1 MFLKSISAT
10 SYSNYETCPL
20 KWKYKYKDK
29 CLTMPNPAFM
39 IGTAVHSALEK
50 FHKGISQEVIYE
62 DLKEE
67 LLNGKITTPEEIK
80 RFGMARNMIGAYIRN
95 PINLSISSNCNIN
108 RGCEFFTAF
117 QNYKNGSIE
126 LEENV
131 TLSPN
136 VKIYAIAQDPHSK
149 SFNTITKPVLIKK
162 NVWICA
168 DVTILPG
175 VTIGENAV
183 IASKSIVNKSVNAN
197 EIWGGNPAKYI
208 KKRNNS
214 IKI

>member
-1 MFLKSISAT
+1 MKFFYNIFIEFVLYSTEILNLIINLLPSILKKLFLKTI
-10 SYSNYETCPL
+10 L
-20 KWKYKYKDK
+20 KKFSLN
-29 CLTMPNPAFM
+29 CLIDQNIF
-39 IGTAVHSALEK
+39 
-50 FHKGISQEVIYE
+50 
-62 DLKEE
+62 
-67 LLNGKITTPEEIK
+67 
-80 RFGMARNMIGAYIRN
+80 IRN

-149 SFNTITKPVLIKK
+149 SFNSITKPVLIKK

>member
-1 MFLKSISAT
+1 MKSSYKIFVEVVLYATEILNLIINLLPSILKKLFLKII
-10 SYSNYETCPL
+10 L
-20 KWKYKYKDK
+20 KKFSLN
-29 CLTMPNPAFM
+29 CLIDQN
-39 IGTAVHSALEK
+39 I
-50 FHKGISQEVIYE
+50 
-62 DLKEE
+62 
-67 LLNGKITTPEEIK
+67 
-80 RFGMARNMIGAYIRN
+80 YIRN
-95 PINLSISSNCNIN
+95 PINLSISNNCNIN

-117 QNYKNGSIE
+117 ENYKNGSIE

-136 VKIYAIAQDPHSK
+136 VKIYAITQDPHLK
-149 SFNTITKPVLIKK
+149 KFDTITKPVLIKK
-162 NVWICA
+162 NAWICA